1 MTTPSRLRPDSTA
14 LPESAPHTGARF
26 AGLDGLRA
34 LAVIAVIVYH
44 CFPGLLPGGFIGVDV
59 FFVISGF
66 LITRLLVAEHERH
79 GRIDLGR
86 FWQRRARRLLPALI
100 TVVVVCCTTAW
111 LIGGDVLVSI
121 GRQVLGAATFSS
133 NWLDIAAGG
142 SYFARDTPELFRN
155 LWSLAVEE
163 QFYLLWPVLVIAL
176 LFTRRRW
183 LQILLV
189 SALALASATAMAALF
204 HPGSD
209 ATRVYFGSDTHSFGL
224 AVGAALAF
232 MVAGLH
238 PVDLNVGERRTQ
250 RFIRQR
256 FINAWLPTVGVVSL
270 IGVCTAAWWLHDD
283 ADATYRGGLLL
294 TSLLTALVIWAAV
307 TPRSRLGRALD
318 VTPLRVIGERSYGL
332 YLWHWPVLLLVTAAL
347 PSAAGTSAAGSS
359 AENSMQWLAG
369 GVTVLLTVVA
379 ASVSY
384 RFIEQPIRRHGL
396 RGAARLLVRML
407 RGSHP
412 RRPVW
417 IAAGIVAVLCFGGTV
432 AAVASAPHATTAEQ
446 FVERGQQAIADPQAP
461 PTPPAT
467 PGAATAVPS
476 PGADPTSPPGG
487 PDDSAH
493 PVHSPLPTGDQ
504 ITAIGDSVMLA
515 SAPELQTAFPG
526 ISIDA
531 VVSRQMH
538 TAPAIVRAQ
547 ADAHTLRSIVLI
559 GLGTNGAISA
569 GTLAELQKIAGPQ
582 RRLVFLTVQAPRGWT
597 PEVNATLTEY
607 AATHRRHVALADWQ
621 NVIAPHIKLLADDE
635 IHPGSAGGRIY
646 AGVVRDALQRLVD
659 IPPPHRYDDS
669 PALPRPR

>member
-1 MTTPSRLRPDSTA
+1 MTTPPRLRPDGTA
-14 LPESAPHTGARF
+14 LPETGTRPGARF

-44 CFPGLLPGGFIGVDV
+44 CFPGVLPGGFIGVDV

-79 GRIDLGR
+79 GRIDLRR

-100 TVVVVCCTTAW
+100 TVVVVCCTAAW
-111 LIGGDVLVSI
+111 LIGGDVLVGI

-142 SYFARDTPELFRN
+142 SYFARGTPELFRN

-163 QFYLLWPVLVIAL
+163 QFYLLWPLLVIAL
-176 LFTRRRW
+176 LLTRRRW

-204 HPGSD
+204 HPGAD

-232 MVAGLH
+232 LVAGLRS
-238 PVDLNVGERRTQ
+238 VDLNAGETRTQ
-250 RFIRQR
+250 RFIRS
-256 FINAWLPTVGVVSL
+256 WLPTVGALSL
-270 IGVCTAAWWLHDD
+270 IGVCAAAWLLHDD

-318 VTPLRVIGERSYGL
+318 VAPLRVIGERSYGL
-332 YLWHWPVLLLVTAAL
+332 YLWHWPVLLLVTAVL
-347 PSAAGTSAAGSS
+347 PSAAESAAGSS
-359 AENSMQWLAG
+359 AEAPMQWLAG

-396 RGAARLLVRML
+396 RGAARLLMRML

-417 IAAGIVAVLCFGGTV
+417 IAAGLVAVLCCGGTV

-446 FVERGQQAIADPQAP
+446 FVERGQQAIAGPEAQ
-461 PTPPAT
+461 PTPPGSPAT
-467 PGAATAVPS
+467 PVPTSAPSGA
-476 PGADPTSPPGG
+476 PTSPRTEPDGG
-487 PDDSAH
+487 SH

-515 SAPELQTAFPG
+515 SAPELQAAFPG

-597 PEVNATLTEY
+597 PEVNAVLTEY

-621 NVIAPHIKLLADDE
+621 NVIAPHLNLLADDE

>member
-347 PSAAGTSAAGSS
+347 PSAAGSAAGSS
-359 AENSMQWLAG
+359 AEAPMQWVAG
-369 GVTVLLTVVA
+369 GVTVLVTVAA

-384 RFIEQPIRRHGL
+384 RFIEQPIRRHGV
-396 RGAARLLVRML
+396 RGAARLLARTL
-407 RGSHP
+407 RGPHP

-417 IAAGIVAVLCFGGTV
+417 LAAGLGVVLCFGGTV
-432 AAVASAPHATTAEQ
+432 AAVASAPHATSAQ
-446 FVERGQQAIADPQAP
+446 QLVERGQQAIADPQTHETSTPAPVPTTPGERPAP
-461 PTPPAT
+461 PRG
-467 PGAATAVPS
+467 GAETDPS
-476 PGADPTSPPGG
+476 
-487 PDDSAH
+487 SA
-493 PVHSPLPTGDQ
+493 HSPLPTGDQ

-515 SAPELQTAFPG
+515 SAPELQSAFPG
-526 ISIDA
+526 IAIDA

-538 TAPAIVRAQ
+538 AAPAIVRAQ
-547 ADAHTLRSIVLI
+547 ARAHTLRPVVLI
-559 GLGTNGAISA
+559 GLGTNGYISPD
-569 GTLAELQKIAGPQ
+569 TLSELQTIAGPS
-582 RRLVFLTVQAPRGWT
+582 RRLVFLTVQAPRDWT
-597 PEVNATLTEY
+597 PEVNSTLTDY
-607 AATHRRHVALADWQ
+607 ASTHRRHVALADWQ
-621 NVIAPHIKLLADDE
+621 NVIAPHLNLLADDQ
-635 IHPGSAGGRIY
+635 IHPGSAGGRVY
-646 AGVVRDALQRLVD
+646 AAVVRDALQRLVD
-659 IPPPHRYDDS
+659 VPPPHRYDDS
-669 PALPRPR
+669 RALPRPR